1 MIDTGGQPE
10 FMEVMPCLIHN
21 SDLTI
26 LVLDVTKSLDAYPT
40 LTFHDDGTAF
50 KKPIVSP
57 RTIRQIIQQL
67 ARTMQAKRGKKK
79 GVKSSKFLVIG
90 THKDCVDKAKLS
102 KVLSALNEELK
113 TIFLP
118 AMEEELIVFGEGKIV
133 CAVNLL
139 NPDRDDE
146 KAFDSIRDSI
156 VSACIGIEIDT
167 PLCLFMFEQ
176 DAIKYAEEQK
186 GKGRPVLVLSLEEC
200 LQVGARLK
208 MGREMVQAALIYFH
222 RHNVFLYFRRILPN
236 LVFLDPQVP
245 LDFVNAIVR
254 FSYKAK
260 SGAIGPLTAQQ
271 IRFCSEGILTEELLQ
286 HECLSTSFIPDLY
299 EPRHALNLFQHIF
312 TVAPLSEDSSAATNS
327 RQPLT
332 ARITEP
338 AKKTATAPG
347 KVPQVGKT
355 EYLMM
360 CLLPD
365 KALNEICK
373 CLPSSPQISPLLV
386 KFSNDCAPN
395 GSFSNTVSC
404 LISSFK
410 WKIAH
415 TRQRKAECLAHN
427 IVTLQPQTAPVK
439 VTLVNSTS
447 YFEIHINSG
456 STDDTPLEEYS
467 EIRSTIFAAL
477 KKVFQ
482 TMQFE
487 DIEVEPAFLCPC
499 DPTSAAHAATI
510 FPQSAVTTESQLVCS
525 EQNVRVGK
533 MQWSHGV
540 WFPEWHREKQPPK
553 PLPTTTAL
561 PQEMPTV
568 KATDRPTL
576 LQLTYFKTPS
586 GSINITEQIGTSYR
600 NLGLHLLED
609 ANGVVTKAI
618 RDQYHHDAATINY
631 EILQRW
637 IQGKGRQPVQWSTLI
652 DVLKKIE
659 LSPLAKKIADSLQ

>member
-156 VSACIGIEIDT
+156 VSAGIGIEIDT

-208 MGREMVQAALIYFH
+208 IGREMVQAALIYFH

-286 HECLSTSFIPDLY
+286 HECLSTSFIPKLY

-312 TVAPLSEDSSAATNS
+312 TIAPLSEDSTEAEPS

-373 CLPSSPQISPLLV
+373 CLPSSPKISPLLV
-386 KFSNDCAPN
+386 RFSNDCAPN

-447 YFEIHINSG
+447 YFEIHINAG
-456 STDDTPLEEYS
+456 SADDTPLEEYS
-467 EIRSTIFAAL
+467 EIRSTIFVAL

-499 DPTSAAHAATI
+499 DLTPAHAATI
-510 FPQSAVTTESQLVCS
+510 FPESVVTSKSQLVCC
-525 EQNVRVGK
+525 EQKVRVGK
-533 MQWSHGV
+533 LQWSQGV
-540 WFPEWHREKQPPK
+540 WFPEWHGEK
-553 PLPTTTAL
+553 PLPMPTAL

-576 LQLTYFKTPS
+576 PQLINFETRS
-586 GSINITEQIGTSYR
+586 GGINITESI
-600 NLGLHLLED
+600 GLHYKQLGPLLLQD
-609 ANGVVTKAI
+609 NDG
-618 RDQYHHDAATINY
+618 TITETIERECFYKVKEINQ
-631 EILQRW
+631 EILQQW
-637 IQGKGRQPVQWSTLI
+637 IQGKGMKPVQWSTLI

>member
-1 MIDTGGQPE
+1 MQP
-10 FMEVMPCLIHN
+10 
-21 SDLTI
+21 
-26 LVLDVTKSLDAYPT
+26 
-40 LTFHDDGTAF
+40 
-50 KKPIVSP
+50 
-57 RTIRQIIQQL
+57 
-67 ARTMQAKRGKKK
+67 QAKG
-79 GVKSSKFLVIG
+79 KSS
-90 THKDCVDKAKLS
+90 DQ
-102 KVLSALNEELK
+102 
-113 TIFLP
+113 P
-118 AMEEELIVFGEGKIV
+118 
-133 CAVNLL
+133 
-139 NPDRDDE
+139 
-146 KAFDSIRDSI
+146 
-156 VSACIGIEIDT
+156 
-167 PLCLFMFEQ
+167 Q
-176 DAIKYAEEQK
+176 
-186 GKGRPVLVLSLEEC
+186 
-200 LQVGARLK
+200 
-208 MGREMVQAALIYFH
+208 
-222 RHNVFLYFRRILPN
+222 PN
-236 LVFLDPQVP
+236 
-245 LDFVNAIVR
+245 
-254 FSYKAK
+254 
-260 SGAIGPLTAQQ
+260 
-271 IRFCSEGILTEELLQ
+271 
-286 HECLSTSFIPDLY
+286 
-299 EPRHALNLFQHIF
+299 
-312 TVAPLSEDSSAATNS
+312 PLSEESPEATDS

-332 ARITEP
+332 AHIAEP
-338 AKKTATAPG
+338 AKKTATVPG

-386 KFSNDCAPN
+386 RFSNDCAPN

-447 YFEIHINSG
+447 YFEIHVNAG

-499 DPTSAAHAATI
+499 DPTSAHAATI
-510 FPQSAVTTESQLVCS
+510 FPQSAVTSKSQLVCC
-525 EQNVRVGK
+525 EQKVRVGK
-533 MQWSHGV
+533 LQWSQGV
-540 WFPEWHREKQPPK
+540 WFPEWHGEK
-553 PLPTTTAL
+553 PLPMPTAL

-576 LQLTYFKTPS
+576 PQLINFETRS
-586 GSINITEQIGTSYR
+586 GGINITESI
-600 NLGLHLLED
+600 GLHYKQLGPLLLQD
-609 ANGVVTKAI
+609 NDG
-618 RDQYHHDAATINY
+618 TITETIERECFYKVKEINQ

>member
-40 LTFHDDGTAF
+40 LTYHDDGTSF
-50 KKPIVSP
+50 KKPIVSK

-102 KVLSALNEELK
+102 EVLSALNEELK

-156 VSACIGIEIDT
+156 VSAGIGIEIDT

-176 DAIKYAEEQK
+176 DAIKHAEEQK

-222 RHNVFLYFRRILPN
+222 RHNVFLYFRHILPN

-286 HECLSTSFIPDLY
+286 HECLSTSFIPKLY

-312 TVAPLSEDSSAATNS
+312 TIAQLSEDSSAATDS

-332 ARITEP
+332 AHITEP

-347 KVPQVGKT
+347 KAPQVGKT

-373 CLPSSPQISPLLV
+373 CLPYSPQISPLLV
-386 KFSNDCAPN
+386 RFSNDCAPN

-447 YFEIHINSG
+447 YFEIHVNAG

-510 FPQSAVTTESQLVCS
+510 FPESAVTTKSQLVCS

-533 MQWSHGV
+533 LQWSHGV
-540 WFPEWHREKQPPK
+540 WFPEWHGGKQPPK
-553 PLPTTTAL
+553 PLPTTAAL

-568 KATDRPTL
+568 MATDRPTL
-576 LQLTYFKTPS
+576 LQLTYFKTRS

-618 RDQYHHDAATINY
+618 RDQYHHNAATINY

-637 IQGKGRQPVQWSTLI
+637 IQGAGMKPVQWSTLI